1 MKTSIACAAFAAAVL
16 SLGSVAF
23 AADDAMMKSNAMSAP
38 STMATML
45 CRPAAAGEK
54 ATAMM
59 GTSSLVCKK
68 IDMDQ
73 MMSMKKSLEAM
84 PGGEPLYLKMF
95 QEYHIEANGV

>member
-1 MKTSIACAAFAAAVL
+1 MAGK
-16 SLGSVAF
+16 VAHLPRV
-23 AADDAMMKSNAMSAP
+23 S
-38 STMATML
+38 
-45 CRPAAAGEK
+45 RPANAGEI

-68 IDMDQ
+68 IDMEK
-73 MMSMKKSLEAM
+73 MTTMKKSLEAM